1 MSESTVKG
9 IDISEFQTVTD
20 WNAVKAAGIRFAI
33 LRAGFGRYEEDSA
46 FRANARGATAAGIPI
61 GVYWFSYALDK
72 AGAEE
77 EARKCLE
84 VIQGHQITLPVYFDF
99 EYDTVSY
106 AKKQGVTLGRQAFN
120 DHSAAFCQTIEAA
133 GYRAGVYYNLDY
145 LDRLVDMDRIGKY
158 SLWFAQYNSYPQASG
173 WDLWQYSSTGSVPGI
188 SGRVDMDQ
196 ADAGFLKGIAPREQA
211 EGWQKTDGRWRFRRA
226 DGTWTTDR
234 WAQIDGKWYW
244 FDEGGYMAANRWQLS
259 DGKAYYLGAD
269 GAMAA
274 NRSLR
279 IDGNGALTP
288 AGAFY
293 RTLGEVP
300 SGYRTTLDGLVKK
313 RILRGEGGSGDG
325 LVLNMGEDAV
335 RTLVLLDRAGAF
347 G

>member
-1 MSESTVKG
+1 M
-9 IDISEFQTVTD
+9 
-20 WNAVKAAGIRFAI
+20 
-33 LRAGFGRYEEDSA
+33 
-46 FRANARGATAAGIPI
+46 
-61 GVYWFSYALDK
+61 
-72 AGAEE
+72 
-77 EARKCLE
+77 
-84 VIQGHQITLPVYFDF
+84 
-99 EYDTVSY
+99 
-106 AKKQGVTLGRQAFN
+106 
-120 DHSAAFCQTIEAA
+120 
-133 GYRAGVYYNLDY
+133 
-145 LDRLVDMDRIGKY
+145 
-158 SLWFAQYNSYPQASG
+158 
-173 WDLWQYSSTGSVPGI
+173 PGI